1 MPQIGPLEVVIV
13 LVIALLVFGPKKL
26 PELGKGLGR
35 GMRDFKRGLSGDD
48 DHDDDDE
55 RERER
60 ERRRREDAEAAA
72 IAPAPAPVE
81 PAPEPTP
88 VATTPPPPPVAEP
101 APTAASDNGEIVD
114 EAHDDVPAQR

>member
-48 DHDDDDE
+48 HDDDDEE

-81 PAPEPTP
+81 A
-88 VATTPPPPPVAEP
+88 TPPPSPVAEP
-101 APTAASDNGEIVD
+101 APAPTAAANNNDGEIVD

>member
-13 LVIALLVFGPKKL
+13 LIIALLVFGPKKL

-48 DHDDDDE
+48 NDDDDEE

-60 ERRRREDAEAAA
+60 ERRRREDAEAAV

-81 PAPEPTP
+81 P
-88 VATTPPPPPVAEP
+88 VASTPPPPVAEP
-101 APTAASDNGEIVD
+101 APTPTAAANDGEIVD

>member
-48 DHDDDDE
+48 HDDDDE
-55 RERER
+55 
-60 ERRRREDAEAAA
+60 
-72 IAPAPAPVE
+72 
-81 PAPEPTP
+81 
-88 VATTPPPPPVAEP
+88 
-101 APTAASDNGEIVD
+101 
-114 EAHDDVPAQR
+114 

>member
-48 DHDDDDE
+48 DHDDDEE

-60 ERRRREDAEAAA
+60 ERRRREDAEAAT

-81 PAPEPTP
+81 
-88 VATTPPPPPVAEP
+88 ATPPPVAEP
-101 APTAASDNGEIVD
+101 APAPTAAANDGEVVD